1 MVYRAPLLFPFAPLS
16 FWVKACKNES
26 MHLCNKMYPDISEQ
40 TTRMEH
46 IELKSECWVYFQ
58 VKKNNW
64 DWPINQT
71 MDPCSHSDARA
82 IVQQHCKSKHPLLN
96 TGNIQGWT
104 GLSSR
109 QGQGVAVDENKVLV
123 VEVQLK
129 RGKDDTGWL
138 CKCSIS
144 EKKEIKDWIRICDKV

>member
-1 MVYRAPLLFPFAPLS
+1 M
-16 FWVKACKNES
+16 
-26 MHLCNKMYPDISEQ
+26 CNCAAAMQKYSIP
-40 TTRMEH
+40 
-46 IELKSECWVYFQ
+46 YY
-58 VKKNNW
+58 
-64 DWPINQT
+64 
-71 MDPCSHSDARA
+71 
-82 IVQQHCKSKHPLLN
+82 
-96 TGNIQGWT
+96 IQGLA

-144 EKKEIKDWIRICDKV
+144 EKKEILGVTLNPNCE